1 MCQRAL
7 RILLSNSL
15 PITTHFFA
23 SKPFKISTISR
34 FICTSSSEDNLHGLV
49 DSDFSVPESSRVES
63 FLAEEFAF
71 LRDSLLE
78 TGSDTGASVNKSVSG
93 RCSND
98 AVLIS
103 DVIRNTGD
111 GFGHKTQKFLRQF
124 REKLNETL
132 VVDVL
137 SLVKNPELGVKFFIW
152 AGRQIGYGHTGPVYH
167 ALLEVL
173 GCGGNDRVPE
183 QFLREIRDEDKEVLG
198 KLLNVLI
205 RKCCR
210 NGLWNVALEELGRL
224 KDLGYKPSRLTYN
237 ALVRVFLEAD
247 RLDTAYLVHREMS
260 DSGFNMDGYTL
271 GCFVHLLCK
280 AGRWREALAL
290 IEKEEFK
297 LDTVIYTQMISGLCE
312 ASLFEE
318 AMDFLSRM
326 RSSSCI
332 PNVVTYRILLCG
344 CLRKRQL
351 GRCKRILSMMITEG
365 CYPSRRIFNSLVHA
379 YCRSGDYSYAYKLLK
394 KMGDCGC
401 QPGYVVYNILIGGIC
416 GNEKLPSLDVLE
428 LAEKAYGEMLDAH
441 VVLNKVNVS
450 NLARCLCGAGKFE
463 KAYSIIREM
472 MSKGFIPD
480 ASTYSKVIGLLC
492 NASKVDN
499 AFLLF
504 EEMKSN
510 HVVPDVFTY
519 TILIDSFCK
528 VGLLPQAR
536 KWFDEMVR
544 DGCAPNVVTYTALIH
559 AYLKARKMSSANELF
574 EMMLSEGCIP
584 NVVTYTAL
592 IDGHCKS
599 GQIEKACQ
607 IYARMRGN
615 ADIPD
620 VDMYFKIDDGNIRD
634 PNIFTYGALVDG
646 LCKAHKVKEARD
658 LLDVMSVEGCEP
670 NHIVYDALIDGFC
683 KVGKLDEAQM
693 VFTKMSERGYG
704 PNVYTYSSLID
715 RLFKDK
721 RLDLA
726 LKVLS
731 RMLEN
736 SCAPNVII
744 YTEMIDGLC
753 KVGKTDEAYRLMSMM
768 EEKGCHPNVVTYTAM
783 IDGFGKAGKV
793 DKCLELMR
801 QMGAKGCAPNFVTY
815 RVLINHCCA
824 AGLLDDAHQLLDEMK
839 QTYWPKHMAG
849 YRKVIEGFNREFIIS
864 LGLLDEIAENVAV
877 PIIPAYRILIDSFCK
892 AGRLELAL
900 ELHKEMSSCTSY
912 SAADKDLYSS
922 LIESLSLASK
932 VDKAFELYADMI
944 KRGGIPELSIFFYLV
959 KGLIRINRWE
969 EALQLSDCICQMV
982 HVSNSSSLILKHA
995 IY

>member
-1 MCQRAL
+1 M
-7 RILLSNSL
+7 
-15 PITTHFFA
+15 
-23 SKPFKISTISR
+23 
-34 FICTSSSEDNLHGLV
+34 V
-49 DSDFSVPESSRVES
+49 DADFNVHESSKVET
-63 FLAEEFAF
+63 FLAEEYAF
-71 LRDSLLE
+71 LRDSLLA
-78 TGSDTGASVNKSVSG
+78 TGSDSGDPVNKSVPDT
-93 RCSND
+93 CSND

-103 DVIRNTGD
+103 DAIMNTGD

-137 SLVKNPELGVKFFIW
+137 SLLKNPELGVKFFIW

-173 GCGGNDRVPE
+173 GCGRNDRIPE
-183 QFLREIRDEDKEVLG
+183 QFLREIRDDDKEILG

-205 RKCCR
+205 RRCCR
-210 NGLWNVALEELGRL
+210 YGWWNVALEELGRL

-247 RLDTAYLVHREMS
+247 RLDTAHLVHREMS
-260 DSGFNMDGYTL
+260 DSGFHMDGCTL
-271 GCFVHLLCK
+271 GRFVHSLCK
-280 AGRWREALAL
+280 AGKWREALAL

-318 AMDFLSRM
+318 TMDMLSRM

-332 PNVVTYRILLCG
+332 PNVVTYRIFLCG

-351 GRCKRILSMMITEG
+351 GRCKRILNMMITEG
-365 CYPSRRIFNSLVHA
+365 CYPSHRLFKSLVHA
-379 YCRSGDYSYAYKLLK
+379 YCRSGDYPYAYKLLK
-394 KMGDCGC
+394 KMRDCGC

-416 GNEKLPSLDVLE
+416 GNEKLPSSDALE
-428 LAEKAYGEMLDAH
+428 LAEKAYGEMLDAQI
-441 VVLNKVNVS
+441 VLNKINVS

-463 KAYSIIREM
+463 KAYNIIREM

-480 ASTYSKVIGLLC
+480 TSTYSKVIGFLC
-492 NASKVDN
+492 NESKVEK

-504 EEMKSN
+504 KEMKTN
-510 HVVPDVFTY
+510 QVVPDVFTY
-519 TILIDSFCK
+519 TILIDTFCK
-528 VGLLPQAR
+528 AGLIQQAR
-536 KWFDEMVR
+536 KWFNEMVR

-559 AYLKARKMSSANELF
+559 AYLKARKISNANELF
-574 EMMLSEGCIP
+574 KMMLSEGCIP

-592 IDGHCKS
+592 IDGHCKA

-607 IYARMRGN
+607 IYARMRRN

-620 VDMYFKIDDGNIRD
+620 VDMYFKIADGNIKD

-646 LCKAHKVKEARD
+646 LCKAHKVKEARE

-683 KVGKLDEAQM
+683 KAGKLDEAQM
-693 VFTKMSERGYG
+693 VFTKMSERGYS
-704 PNVYTYSSLID
+704 PNAYTYGSLID

-721 RLDLA
+721 RLDLV

-753 KVGKTDEAYRLMSMM
+753 KVGKTDEAYKLMSMM
-768 EEKGCHPNVVTYTAM
+768 EEKGCLPNVVTYTAM
-783 IDGFGKAGKV
+783 IDGFGKTNKV
-793 DKCLELMR
+793 DKCLEVMR
-801 QMGAKGCAPNFVTY
+801 QMSVKGCAPNFVTY
-815 RVLINHCCA
+815 RILINHCCA
-824 AGLLDDAHQLLDEMK
+824 AGRLDDAHQLLDEMK
-839 QTYWPKHMAG
+839 QTYWPKHIAG
-849 YRKVIEGFNREFIIS
+849 YHKVIDGFNREFIIS
-864 LGLLDEIAENVAV
+864 LGLLDEIAEDIEV
-877 PIIPAYRILIDSFCK
+877 PILPVYKILIDSFCK

-900 ELHKEMSSCTSY
+900 ELHKEMLSSTPH
-912 SAADKDLYSS
+912 SAADKDLSSS
-922 LIESLSLASK
+922 LIESLSLANK
-932 VDKAFELYADMI
+932 VDKAFDLYADMI
-944 KRGGIPELSIFFYLV
+944 KRGGIPELSTFFYLV
-959 KGLIRINRWE
+959 MGLIRIDRWE
-969 EALQLSDCICQMV
+969 EALQLSDCLCQMV
-982 HVSNSSSLILKHA
+982 HISNSSSLILKHM
-995 IY
+995 IYQISHSEF

>member
-1 MCQRAL
+1 M
-7 RILLSNSL
+7 
-15 PITTHFFA
+15 
-23 SKPFKISTISR
+23 
-34 FICTSSSEDNLHGLV
+34 V
-49 DSDFSVPESSRVES
+49 DPDFSVPESSPVES
-63 FLAEEFAF
+63 FSAEEFSF
-71 LRDSLLE
+71 LRDSLLGAGSE
-78 TGSDTGASVNKSVSG
+78 TGDSVNESASG
-93 RCSND
+93 SCSND

-103 DVIRNTGD
+103 DGIRSIGD

-124 REKLNETL
+124 REKLNEAL

-137 SLVKNPELGVKFFIW
+137 SLVKNPEMGVKFFIW
-152 AGRQIGYGHTGPVYH
+152 AGRQIGYAHTGPVYH
-167 ALLEVL
+167 ALLQVL
-173 GCGGNDRVPE
+173 GCDGNGKIPE
-183 QFLREIRDEDKEVLG
+183 KFLREIRDDDKEILG
-198 KLLNVLI
+198 KLLNVMI
-205 RKCCR
+205 RRCCR
-210 NGLWNVALEELGRL
+210 NGQWNLALEELGRL
-224 KDLGYKPSRLTYN
+224 KDFGYKPSRLTYN

-247 RLDTAYLVHREMS
+247 RLDTANLVHREMS
-260 DSGFNMDGYTL
+260 GSGFKMDGYTL
-271 GCFVHLLCK
+271 GCFVHSLCK
-280 AGRWREALAL
+280 AGRWRDALAL

-394 KMGDCGC
+394 KMADCGC
-401 QPGYVVYNILIGGIC
+401 QPGYVVYNVLIGGIC
-416 GNEKLPSLDVLE
+416 GSEKLPSSDALD
-428 LAEKAYGEMLDAH
+428 LAEKAYGEMLDAG

-450 NLARCLCGAGKFE
+450 NLARCLCGAGKFD
-463 KAYSIIREM
+463 KAYGIIHEM

-480 ASTYSKVIGLLC
+480 TSTYSKVIGFLC
-492 NASKVDN
+492 NASKVEK

-504 EEMKSN
+504 GEMKSN

-519 TILIDSFCK
+519 TVLIDNFCK
-528 VGLLPQAR
+528 AGLIEQAR

-559 AYLKARKMSSANELF
+559 AYLKARKISSANELF

-584 NVVTYTAL
+584 NIVTYTAL
-592 IDGHCKS
+592 IDGHCKA

-620 VDMYFKIDDGNIRD
+620 VDMYFKIDDSNIRD

-658 LLDVMSVEGCEP
+658 LLDAMSVEDCEP

-693 VFTKMSERGYG
+693 VFTKMLERGYS

-721 RLDLA
+721 RLDLV

-753 KVGKTDEAYRLMSMM
+753 KVGKTDEAYKLMSMM

-793 DKCLELMR
+793 DKCLELKR

-824 AGLLDDAHQLLDEMK
+824 AGLLDDAYQLLDEMK

-864 LGLLDEIAENVAV
+864 LGLLGEITENVTV
-877 PIIPAYRILIDSFCK
+877 PIIPAYRILIDSFRK

-900 ELHKEMSSCTSY
+900 ELHEEMSSCTSY
-912 SAADKDLYSS
+912 SLADKKNLCSS
-922 LIESLSLASK
+922 LIESLSLAGK
-932 VDKAFELYADMI
+932 VDKAFELYGDMI
-944 KRGGIPELSIFFYLV
+944 KRGGIPELNILFFLV
-959 KGLIRINRWE
+959 KGLIIINRWE

-982 HVSNSSSLILKHA
+982 HVSNSSFPHF
-995 IY
+995 

>member
-1 MCQRAL
+1 M
-7 RILLSNSL
+7 
-15 PITTHFFA
+15 TTHFFA

-183 QFLREIRDEDKEVLG
+183 QFLREIRDEDKEILG

-344 CLRKRQL
+344 
-351 GRCKRILSMMITEG
+351 
-365 CYPSRRIFNSLVHA
+365 
-379 YCRSGDYSYAYKLLK
+379 SGDYSYAYKLLK

-480 ASTYSKVIGLLC
+480 TSTYSKVIGLLC

-528 VGLLPQAR
+528 VGLLQQAR

-693 VFTKMSERGYG
+693 VFTKMSERG
-704 PNVYTYSSLID
+704 
-715 RLFKDK
+715 
-721 RLDLA
+721 
-726 LKVLS
+726 
-731 RMLEN
+731 MLEN

-815 RVLINHCCA
+815 R
-824 AGLLDDAHQLLDEMK
+824 
-839 QTYWPKHMAG
+839 TYWPKHMAG

-900 ELHKEMSSCTSY
+900 ELHKRCRH
-912 SAADKDLYSS
+912 
-922 LIESLSLASK
+922 

-969 EALQLSDCICQMV
+969 EALQLSDCICQMFV
-982 HVSNSSSLILKHA
+982 ISPPLSLPFESLECFFLKLFGDGYQYLWFKVFQFEQDIHWLQVEETSLKGEEFGKVPVP
-995 IY
+995 